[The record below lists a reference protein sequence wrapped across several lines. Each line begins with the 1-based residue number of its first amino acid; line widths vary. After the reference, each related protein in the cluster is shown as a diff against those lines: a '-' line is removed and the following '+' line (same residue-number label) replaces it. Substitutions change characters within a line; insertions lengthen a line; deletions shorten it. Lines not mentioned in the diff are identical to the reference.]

1 MATGFRPTTL
11 VVTGDGGDDLIFVG
25 RTATGELAVDGA
37 ASKLRIG
44 KAGSEDPDLVTLA
57 ARGGNDQIV
66 LDTGAGPLPALEV
79 SGGGGMDV
87 LTLLGSG
94 ERESVEISAAG
105 SGARIVS
112 QALVPIGEPQP
123 APTQVKLDG
132 IETVRFRPGAGGDE
146 VLVANLA
153 GSGVQRVEVDL
164 AGGAGGGDGAID
176 IVGASAGAG
185 SDLVTLSVAGGVAT
199 FTGLAVQLVAS
210 GVEAADR
217 FFVDGGDGADLI
229 DASAIAQRADM
240 LGGAG
245 ADTLLGGAGN
255 DVLQSMDGN
264 DVVAGGGGDDFVSLA
279 DGDDRAIWAVGDG
292 SDNVS
297 GGAGSDRLEMTG
309 SAGAD
314 VFSLLVSGGG
324 VIASHGG
331 LVTNLSVSGF
341 ETISIAAGTGAD
353 SIAVGALAGAGVQRV
368 EIDLGSDG
376 AADVLQIAGIAG
388 GPVAVGGALVYT
400 TSGGLQVVVTG
411 FVDGVDQILPLFG

>member
-1 MATGFRPTTL
+1 MTTTASMSQRLGTL
-11 VVTGDGGDDLIFVG
+11 VITGDDIVVG
-25 RTATGELAVDGA
+25 RTATGDLLVDDGA
-37 ASKLRIG
+37 TRIKGG
-44 KAGSEDPDLVTLA
+44 KSDLGNTDLVLVLGSSADDQVGVDLSDGALPLVDLVAGAGQDTLALFGGAGSETFEV
-57 ARGGNDQIV
+57 
-66 LDTGAGPLPALEV
+66 TGANG
-79 SGGGGMDV
+79 
-87 LTLLGSG
+87 LLNVAAMS
-94 ERESVEISAAG
+94 IAG
-105 SGARIVS
+105 SLGRVRASGVET
-112 QALVPIGEPQP
+112 LV
-123 APTQVKLDG
+123 
-132 IETVRFRPGAGGDE
+132 IEPGAGGDE
-146 VLVANLA
+146 VLVGDLS
-153 GSGVQRVEVDL
+153 GSGVGGVEVRFGSDGASDIL
-164 AGGAGGGDGAID
+164 GVAGTAAGDG
-176 IVGASAGAG
+176 IV
-185 SDLVTLSVAGGVAT
+185 VTVAGGQATVSGASVAI
-199 FTGLAVQLVAS
+199 VAS

-331 LVTNLSVSGF
+331 LVTNLNVNGF